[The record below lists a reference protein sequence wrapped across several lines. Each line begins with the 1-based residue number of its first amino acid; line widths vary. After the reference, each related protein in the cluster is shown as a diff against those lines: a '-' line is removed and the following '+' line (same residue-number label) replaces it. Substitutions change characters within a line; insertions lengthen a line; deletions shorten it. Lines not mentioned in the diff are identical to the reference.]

1 MGASRIDHNRV
12 LRLAEHFDKP
22 EIAKRLNISLRSV
35 QRVLSHKSDSSSG
48 SGPTPSLL
56 TPDEELLLM
65 KKYRENGMSFAK
77 IGDRLGMSRQAVEQK
92 LSIKNESIKN

>member
-1 MGASRIDHNRV
+1 MGAPRIDHSKI

-22 EIAKRLNISLRSV
+22 EIAKRMNVSLRTV
-35 QRVLSHKSDSSSG
+35 QRVLSLNSSSG

-56 TPDEELLLM
+56 TTDEELFLM
-65 KKYRENGMSFAK
+65 KKYRSNGMSFAK
-77 IGDRLGMSRQAVEQK
+77 IGDRLGISRQAVEQR

>member
-1 MGASRIDHNRV
+1 MGAPRIDHNRV

-22 EIAKRLNISLRSV
+22 EIAKRLKISLRTV
-35 QRVLSHKSDSSSG
+35 QRVLSLNSSSG